1 MGLTRYVAG
10 RIAWAG
16 IVSLIIITIT
26 FLLIAFSPNPNV
38 QEAATQA
45 ALDGSDPAEAA
56 ERERELRGLDEPL
69 YVRYMDFVE
78 GVYTLD
84 WGWSDS
90 RSQPVTEALWESL
103 VYTAQYS
110 IPWTILTLLI
120 GPLVGIYSAANMY
133 SWRDHAATGFAFAGY
148 AMPNFF
154 FAIILLLVLG
164 VWVEV
169 IPITYD
175 TSVSTFSLENV
186 QQLAAPVFVLVTGSI
201 AGTMRVARN
210 ESAEFINS
218 DFMKTAKAK
227 GVSPYRAYLYHV
239 TRPTMVP
246 LSTTLV
252 SQLLAVFIGSSL
264 LVEIVFGI
272 PGLGRTTFSAI
283 ISQDTNLVL
292 GATLVFTFIAVFG
305 NLLEDLVYTVI
316 DPRISYDDR

>member
-1 MGLTRYVAG
+1 MGLTRYITG
-10 RIAWAG
+10 RVAWAG
-16 IVSLIIITIT
+16 VVSLVIVTIT
-26 FLLIAFSPNPNV
+26 FLLLAFAPNPNIR
-38 QEAATQA
+38 QAATQA
-45 ALDGSDPAEAA
+45 ALEGVNPAEAA

-69 YVRYMDFVE
+69 YVRYMDFLE

-90 RSQPVTEALWESL
+90 RSQPVTEALLQSL
-103 VYTAQYS
+103 YYTAQYS
-110 IPWTILTLLI
+110 IPWTILTMLL

-154 FAIILLLVLG
+154 FGIILLLIFG
-164 VWVEV
+164 VWFDVV
-169 IPITYD
+169 PIVYNTNAD
-175 TSVSTFSLENV
+175 VFSIENAK
-186 QQLAAPVFVLVTGSI
+186 QLTIPVFVLVTGSI

-210 ESAEFINS
+210 ESAEYINS

-227 GVSPYRAYLYHV
+227 GVSPFRAYLYHV

-252 SQLLAVFIGSSL
+252 SQLLAIFLGSSL
-264 LVEIVFGI
+264 LIEIIFSI
-272 PGLGRTTFSAI
+272 PGIGRTTFEAI
-283 ISQDTNLVL
+283 IAQDTNLVL
-292 GATLVFTFIAVFG
+292 GATLIFVFIGVIG
-305 NLLEDLVYTVI
+305 NLLEDLVFTVL